1 MYYDKSSKI
10 LIEKCREAILRRLV
24 GIPVAESDLLE
35 EVPTETVSSRHTDAA
50 IRVTDENGK
59 QEIIILEVQSRWDND
74 VPLRLLE
81 YRCRYMLK
89 YHQETTACVLLFRPS
104 ASVSDQ
110 YEDKDVL
117 FRFRLIPVYEFDAR
131 EIFQEGTLCLMP
143 LLPLMRHGEEFL
155 DQADK
160 SIGQSSLSRKDKAD
174 LLTIMAILAGLVS
187 KDMTKAI
194 ISKRRDIMLES
205 AAYEV
210 IREIEYNEGRLAGI
224 LEGKLEGKL
233 EGRLEG
239 KLEGKLEGELLNS
252 RRMLIETLKL
262 RFSPVPSSIIPTVEK
277 ITDLDTLDSLF
288 KTAVTAGSLDEFLRE
303 MGREMKN

>member
-131 EIFQEGTLCLMP
+131 EIFQEGILCLMP

-160 SIGQSSLSRKDKAD
+160 FIGQSSLPRKDKAD

-224 LEGKLEGKL
+224 LEGELKGELK
-233 EGRLEG
+233 
-239 KLEGKLEGELLNS
+239 GELLNS

-262 RFSPVPSSIIPTVEK
+262 RFSPVPPSIIPAIEK
-277 ITDLDTLDSLF
+277 ITDQDTLDSLF
-288 KTAVTAGSLDEFLRE
+288 KTAVTAGSLDDFLRE
-303 MGREMKN
+303 MGREVKK